1 MHNLVV
7 SHCYADGDG
16 GDGIDDH
23 DDDDQSD
30 DHDKYND
37 EQRMMGKRFGKYIFG
52 SKRVYP
58 L

>member
-1 MHNLVV
+1 MRTEKNHD
-7 SHCYADGDG
+7 H
-16 GDGIDDH
+16 DDH

-37 EQRMMGKRFGKYIFG
+37 EQRMMGERFGKYNG